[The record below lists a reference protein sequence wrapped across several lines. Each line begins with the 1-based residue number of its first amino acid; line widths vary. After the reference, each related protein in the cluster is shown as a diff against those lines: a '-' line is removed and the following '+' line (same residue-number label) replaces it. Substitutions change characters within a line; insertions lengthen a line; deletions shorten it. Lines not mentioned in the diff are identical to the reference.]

1 MPIEINLSL
10 TETQW
15 SELANALHSK
25 IILIERG
32 DYGEG
37 ETDGDNESWV
47 AVLQCVLDHVVT
59 KIKEKGIAW

>member
-1 MPIEINLSL
+1 MTIEIKLTL

-15 SELANALHSK
+15 SELANALNSK

-37 ETDGDNESWV
+37 ESDGDNERWV
-47 AVLQCVLDHVVT
+47 AVLQRVLDHAVT